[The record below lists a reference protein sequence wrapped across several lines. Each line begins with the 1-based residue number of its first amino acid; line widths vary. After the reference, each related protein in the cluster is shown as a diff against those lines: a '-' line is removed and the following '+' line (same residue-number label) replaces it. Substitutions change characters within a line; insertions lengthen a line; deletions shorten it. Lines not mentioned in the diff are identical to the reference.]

1 MLRERLRSQAMLDD
15 RSYMRAPQRQYWSM
29 TTILLTSLVV
39 CYLIQ
44 LILQSQMGM
53 GIARVNE
60 LFALSIRGLKEGRW
74 YQLITFQFMHGGFL
88 HILFNMIGLFFFGR
102 VMEEALGPKAMLRL
116 YLLSGTIGGL
126 LQVGLG
132 LVFPVFNA
140 PVVGASAGIFGL
152 IAAFA
157 TREPNYPI
165 TMLILFVLPVT
176 LLAKWLLLIEAA
188 ITVGGIVFAIIQVGG
203 NTAHGAQLVA
213 TAHGAHLGGMLT
225 GIAFIKWGSWF
236 QAPWPPW
243 GAAARRRRASRQPV
257 RAAVLQAIRRPRKN
271 VEELPPAEFISREV
285 DPILDK
291 ISAHGIHSL
300 TDRERQILEAA
311 RSKMVRR

>member
-29 TTILLTSLVV
+29 TTILLVSLVV
-39 CYLIQ
+39 CYVIQ
-44 LILQSQMGM
+44 LILQAQLGVS
-53 GIARVNE
+53 RVND
-60 LFALSIRGLKEGRW
+60 LFALSNKGLTKGYY
-74 YQLITFQFMHGGFL
+74 YQLITFQFMHGGLL
-88 HILFNMIGLFFFGR
+88 HIVFNMIGLYFFGR
-102 VMEEALGPKAMLRL
+102 VMEEALGRKAMLRL

-126 LQVGLG
+126 FQVGLG
-132 LVFPVFNA
+132 LAFHGFDA
-140 PVVGASAGIFGL
+140 PVVGASAGILGL
-152 IAAFA
+152 VAAFA

-165 TMLILFVLPVT
+165 TLLVFFVLPVT
-176 LLAKWLLLIEAA
+176 LLAKWLLLIEGAF
-188 ITVGGIVFAIIQVGG
+188 TVGGIVFGILGMGG
-203 NTAHGAQLVA
+203 N

-236 QAPWPPW
+236 QGSWTQW
-243 GAAARRRRASRQPV
+243 GAGARRRAVRLPV
-257 RAAVLQAIRRPRKN
+257 RAGVLQAARRPRKN
-271 VEELPPAEFISREV
+271 IEELPSAEFISREV

>member
-1 MLRERLRSQAMLDD
+1 
-15 RSYMRAPQRQYWSM
+15 M

-39 CYLIQ
+39 CYLLQ
-44 LILQSQMGM
+44 LILQSQLGVDRMTGVD
-53 GIARVNE
+53 RVNE
-60 LFALSIRGLKEGRW
+60 LFALSIRGLEAGRW

-88 HILFNMIGLFFFGR
+88 HILFNMIGLYFFGR
-102 VMEEALGPKAMLRL
+102 VMEEALGSKAMLRL
-116 YLLSGTIGGL
+116 YLLSGTFGGL

-132 LVFPVFNA
+132 LAFPVPVFHA

-165 TMLILFVLPVT
+165 SMLFPPVT
-176 LLAKWLLLIEAA
+176 LPAKWLLLIEAA
-188 ITVGGIVFAIIQVGG
+188 ITVGGIVFAIIQMGG
-203 NTAHGAQLVA
+203 NAAPGAPLVA

-236 QAPWPPW
+236 RASWPFRSA
-243 GAAARRRRASRQPV
+243 GLRRRASRQPV
-257 RAAVLQAIRRPRKN
+257 RTGMLQAIRRPRKSA
-271 VEELPPAEFISREV
+271 EELPPAEFISREV